1 MGDIRGDIRGDSC
14 VGSCFVESAMGNRHT
29 DMVRFL
35 SGLSVLFGHS

>member
-1 MGDIRGDIRGDSC
+1 MDDIGDDIWGDSC

-29 DMVRFL
+29 DRARFL